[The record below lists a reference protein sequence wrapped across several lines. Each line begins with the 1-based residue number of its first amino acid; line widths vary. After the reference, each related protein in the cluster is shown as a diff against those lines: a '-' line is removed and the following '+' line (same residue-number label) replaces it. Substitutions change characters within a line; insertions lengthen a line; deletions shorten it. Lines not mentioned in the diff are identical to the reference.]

1 MEVYSIEITP
11 KEISFIRQALDLVN
25 ILGKDAKF
33 VADLQIK
40 LENEMIQIQ
49 KFQKESS
56 KK

>member
-1 MEVYSIEITP
+1 MEVYSIEISL
-11 KEISFIRQALDLVN
+11 KEIAFIRQALDLVN

-33 VADLQIK
+33 VADLQTK
-40 LENEMIQIQ
+40 LENEILQIQ

>member
-11 KEISFIRQALDLVN
+11 KEIAFIRQAIDLVN

-33 VADLQIK
+33 VADLQTK
-40 LENEMIQIQ
+40 LENEILQI
-49 KFQKESS
+49 QKESS

>member
-1 MEVYSIEITP
+1 MEVYSIEISP

-33 VADLQIK
+33 VADLQTK
-40 LENEMIQIQ
+40 LENELIHIQSI
-49 KFQKESS
+49 QKESS

>member
-1 MEVYSIEITP
+1 MEVYSIEISP
-11 KEISFIRQALDLVN
+11 KEIAFIRQALDLVN

-40 LENEMIQIQ
+40 LENEIVQIQ
-49 KFQKESS
+49 KFQKEIS

>member
-1 MEVYSIEITP
+1 MEVYSIEISP

-33 VADLQIK
+33 VADLQTK
-40 LENEMIQIQ
+40 LENEILQIQ

>member
-1 MEVYSIEITP
+1 MEVYSIEISP

-40 LENEMIQIQ
+40 LENEILQIQ

>member
-40 LENEMIQIQ
+40 LENELIQIQ
-49 KFQKESS
+49 SIQKESS

>member
-1 MEVYSIEITP
+1 MEVYSIEITS

-40 LENEMIQIQ
+40 LENELIQIQ
-49 KFQKESS
+49 KFQKELSE
-56 KK
+56 K

>member
-40 LENEMIQIQ
+40 LENEILQIQ

>member
-1 MEVYSIEITP
+1 MEVYSIEISP

-33 VADLQIK
+33 VADLQTK
-40 LENEMIQIQ
+40 LENELIQIQ
-49 KFQKESS
+49 SIQKESS